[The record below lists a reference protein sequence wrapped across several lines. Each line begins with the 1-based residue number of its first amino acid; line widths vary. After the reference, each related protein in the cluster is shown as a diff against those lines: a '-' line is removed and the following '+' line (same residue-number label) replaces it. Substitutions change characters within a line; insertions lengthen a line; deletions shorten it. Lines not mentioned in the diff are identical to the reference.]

1 MGSPSKGSVAIPD
14 EGSTLAAEA
23 EAIPGAK
30 KARLEGAKGEG
41 STLAAEAEV
50 AEDRGCGED
59 MVKGK
64 GKGEGAKGSQPDAKM
79 PRVRPIEDSGERC
92 SEGLLDLRWIEAG
105 IAETNGFTHG
115 FTAVP
120 EDALQAMLHWEIRR
134 RIWVKLALAEDQLQ
148 F

>member
-1 MGSPSKGSVAIPD
+1 MQKG

-92 SEGLLDLRWIEAG
+92 SEGLLDLSWIEAAV
-105 IAETNGFTHG
+105 AETHDFTEMS
-115 FTAVP
+115 
-120 EDALQAMLHWEIRR
+120 EDALEAMVEWEKRR
-134 RIWVKLALAEDQLQ
+134 RKCHLLVLAEDSSMMNQ
-148 F
+148 